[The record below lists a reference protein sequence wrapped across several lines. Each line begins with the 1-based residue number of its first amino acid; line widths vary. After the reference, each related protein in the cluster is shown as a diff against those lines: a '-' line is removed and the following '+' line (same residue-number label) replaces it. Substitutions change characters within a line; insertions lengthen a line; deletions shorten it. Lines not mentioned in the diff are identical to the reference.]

1 MLKGF
6 ALRSIFDL
14 RGWILPPCPLV
25 LPTAEFF
32 SNRLSIPGEE
42 ELARFFRRV
51 SEKGVGSPLILT
63 LFDGKAASGN
73 PLPPEIA
80 PRAGEDGFHYWRAF
94 PLVLQRQLRGW
105 LAASFFAKSWILVPN
120 LRRFGEYAFF
130 KEALDEAC
138 DSLFQQGAPFD
149 RYAKFGF
156 LLDSLS
162 SLEAM
167 AEVPAYDFLLL
178 DLDRLACQWLGLSS
192 PVQLS
197 SYLPLGG
204 EELNWLR
211 LRLGWIPFAE
221 RWVGAVTRYPT
232 AWPDLDHFPFQ
243 VLFEARGLE
252 S

>member
-1 MLKGF
+1 VQKGY

-14 RGWILPPCPLV
+14 RGWIVPPCPLV
-25 LPTAEFF
+25 LPSAEFF

-42 ELARFFRRV
+42 ELTRFFRRV

-63 LFDGKAASGN
+63 LFDGRAESGN

-80 PRAGEDGFHYWRAF
+80 PSAGEDGFYYWRSL

-120 LRRFGEYAFF
+120 LRRLEEFYFF
-130 KEALDEAC
+130 KESLDEAH
-138 DSLFQQGAPFD
+138 DSLVQQGAPFD

-162 SLEAM
+162 GLEAM
-167 AEVPAYDFLLL
+167 AGVSTYDFLVL

-192 PVQLS
+192 PIQLP
-197 SYLPLGG
+197 SYLPIRG

-211 LRLGWIPFAE
+211 LRLGWIPFSDC
-221 RWVGAVTRYPT
+221 WTGAVTRYPT
-232 AWPDLDHFPFQ
+232 AWPELEHFPFQ

-252 S
+252 N

>member
-1 MLKGF
+1 MQKGY

-32 SNRLSIPGEE
+32 SNRLSIPVEE

-63 LFDGKAASGN
+63 LFDGKAPSGN

-80 PRAGEDGFHYWRAF
+80 PRAGEDGFHYWRDF

-105 LAASFFAKSWILVPN
+105 LAASFFAKSWALVPN
-120 LRRFGEYAFF
+120 LRRIEEFIFF
-130 KEALDEAC
+130 KEALDGAC
-138 DSLFQQGAPFD
+138 ESMFRQNAPID

-162 SLEAM
+162 GLDAM
-167 AEVPAYDFLLL
+167 ADVPAYDFLLL
-178 DLDRLACQWLGLSS
+178 DLDRLACQWLGLSFHT
-192 PVQLS
+192 QLS
-197 SYLPLGG
+197 SYLPMAG

-221 RWVGAVTRYPT
+221 RWVGAVTRFPS
-232 AWPDLDHFPFQ
+232 AWPDLDRFPFQ